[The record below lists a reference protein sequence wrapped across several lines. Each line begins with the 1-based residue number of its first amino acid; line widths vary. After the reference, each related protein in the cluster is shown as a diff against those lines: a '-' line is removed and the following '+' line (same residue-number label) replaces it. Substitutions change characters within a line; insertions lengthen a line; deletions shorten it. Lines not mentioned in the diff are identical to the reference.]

1 MQFKVRRMHVHL
13 HPVWFLITLTA
24 FAILIKLSWWQLDRA
39 AEKTGQLQQQ
49 SEWQAQGPVNWTQ
62 LQRIDLSQADLLQF
76 ADLGQWLAP
85 MVWLVDNKIV
95 DGKVGYDVVVPVQF
109 SRFDA
114 PLLVNLGWIEGAGSR
129 AELPEFEIPEH
140 LAVEGV
146 LRTTFG
152 NIRLGQNLEDHG
164 QWPMRIQ
171 QIELDDLAAYL
182 PQPAFPAVIYQQG
195 ASPFVTH
202 YQAVVM
208 PPEKHRGYALQWF
221 LLAVAV
227 VGVALA
233 ASIRKEGS
241 DE

>member
-39 AEKTGQLQQQ
+39 AEKTAQLQRQ
-49 SEWQAQGPVNWTQ
+49 SEWQAQGPVNWSQ
-62 LQRIDLSQADLLQF
+62 LQRIALEDADLLEF
-76 ADLGQWLAP
+76 ADQGQWLSP
-85 MVWLVDNKIV
+85 VVWLLDNKIV
-95 DGKVGYDVVVPVQF
+95 DGKVGYDVVIPVQF
-109 SRFDA
+109 NRFEA
-114 PLLVNLGWIEGAGSR
+114 PILVNLGWVEGAASR
-129 AELPEFEIPEH
+129 AELPELEIPQQIEVQG
-140 LAVEGV
+140 L
-146 LRTTFG
+146 LRTSFA
-152 NIRLGQNLEDHG
+152 NIRLGQNLEDLG
-164 QWPMRIQ
+164 RWPMRIQ
-171 QIELDDLAAYL
+171 QIELDDLAQYL
-182 PQPAFPAVIYQQG
+182 PQPAYPAVIYQLG
-195 ASPFVTH
+195 TSPFVTH

-233 ASIRKEGS
+233 ASIRKEES